1 MSHIAIT
8 MPVFNELLEPQ
19 DIAPSLD
26 FANTGTLVCQDV
38 PEIELRAKIR
48 FILNDKV
55 KFAIGSTDEI
65 KRLMRHWRAKLSP
78 DIESTDE
85 IFVSGFEYDEE
96 LTDLASEAPIIRL
109 VNHLFARALDLNASD
124 IHFEPSATNL
134 DVRCRVD
141 GIMTRI
147 ERLPIKIHTAV
158 ASRLKLM
165 ARLDIGEKRLPQ
177 DGRIDY
183 QIGSKQLDMRVS
195 TLPGVHGESV
205 VLRILDR
212 SDTAV
217 SLQQLGM
224 PADVLRQYRELITQ
238 PNGMVLIT
246 GPTGS
251 GKTTTLYATL
261 EKINSEKQ
269 KIITVEDP
277 VEYQLEGITQIQAN
291 ASIGLSFA
299 TGLRSIVR
307 QDPDVIMVGE
317 IRDHETAEI
326 AIESALTGHLVFST
340 LHTNDAAG
348 AVTRLQD
355 MGVAGYLISSSLL
368 AIQAQR
374 LVRRVCTDCSN
385 TSELTDDEANALEIE
400 KQICPSVNRGT
411 GCDRCGGTGYRGRIG
426 LYELLVMSD
435 AIRHHIATDADANVI
450 REQAIAEGMRTLRQ
464 DALEKLKA
472 GITTPEEVVRVTR
485 AI

>member
-1 MSHIAIT
+1 
-8 MPVFNELLEPQ
+8 MPIFSQLLEPQ
-19 DIAPSLD
+19 GIAPAQD
-26 FANTGTLVCQDV
+26 FEESGKLICGHT
-38 PEIELRAKIR
+38 PSIELRAKIR
-48 FILNDKV
+48 YITRELVSFRVSNDEEV
-55 KFAIGSTDEI
+55 R
-65 KRLMRHWRAKLSP
+65 RLMKHWRAELSP
-78 DIESTDE
+78 EIDNDDDD
-85 IFVSGFEYDEE
+85 IFVSGFEDDEQ
-96 LTDLASEAPIIRL
+96 LKDLASEAPIIRL

-124 IHFEPSATNL
+124 IHFEPNESHL

-147 ERLPIKIHTAV
+147 ERLPVKIHTAV

-183 QIGSKQLDMRVS
+183 QFDNQHLDMRVS

-212 SDTAV
+212 GDMSVD
-217 SLQQLGM
+217 LQQLGM
-224 PADVLRQYRELITQ
+224 PKHILNDYQKIVTQ
-238 PNGMVLIT
+238 PHGMILIT

-299 TGLRSIVR
+299 AGLRSIVR
-307 QDPDVIMVGE
+307 QDPDILMVGE

-355 MGVAGYLISSSLL
+355 MGVEGYLISSSLL

-374 LVRRVCTDCSN
+374 LVRRVCPDCYK
-385 TSELTDDEANALEIE
+385 THELSSDEATVLEISQE
-400 KQICPSVNRGT
+400 ICPSIKRGS
-411 GCDRCGGTGYRGRIG
+411 GCERCGSTGYRGRVG
-426 LYELLVMSD
+426 LYELLLMSD
-435 AIRHHIATDADANVI
+435 AIRHHIATGADANVI
-450 REQAIAEGMRTLRQ
+450 REQAISEGMETLRQ
-464 DALEKLKA
+464 DALAKLQA
-472 GITTPEEVVRVTR
+472 GLTTPEEVVRVTR
-485 AI
+485 AL